1 VWWHSSVWRDALDIA
16 SLPRKETG
24 LALAVFPPA
33 LKKRKLEDSDNFKL
47 TESVEIMKIVFGLLS
62 DDPAKINQA
71 VTLDHDYE
79 RATYIHNV
87 TRVISVADKYDLPL
101 VHQRFLEKLWAVATQ
116 SKEHALMVYS
126 IAHQEQN
133 VPLARHAMRNFK
145 DMCHPIRLSDDTISG
160 GITTSRVWRFLVR
173 AMYDYR
179 EVPVDWAKVAD
190 KVVYPAR

>member
-1 VWWHSSVWRDALDIA
+1 MLWHSSVWRDALDIA

-24 LALAVFPPA
+24 HALAAFPPA

-47 TESVEIMKIVFGLLS
+47 TESVEVMKIVFGLLS
-62 DDPAKINQA
+62 DDPARINQA
-71 VTLDHDYE
+71 VTFDHDYE
-79 RATYIHNV
+79 RVTYIHNV
-87 TRVISVADKYDLPL
+87 TRVTSVADKYDLPL
-101 VHQRFLEKLWAVATQ
+101 VHQRFLEKLWAVASQ

-126 IAHQEQN
+126 VAHQEQN

-145 DMCHPIRLSDDTISG
+145 DMCHPIRLSEDTISG
-160 GITTSRVWRFLVR
+160 EITTSRVWRFLVR

>member
-1 VWWHSSVWRDALDIA
+1 MLWHSSVWRDALDIA

-24 LALAVFPPA
+24 LSLAVFPPA

-47 TESVEIMKIVFGLLS
+47 TESVEVMKIVFGLLS
-62 DDPAKINQA
+62 DDPARINQA
-71 VTLDHDYE
+71 VTFDHDYE
-79 RATYIHNV
+79 RATHIIHV
-87 TRVISVADKYDLPL
+87 TRVTSVADKYDLPL
-101 VHQRFLEKLWAVATQ
+101 VHQRFLERLWAVASQ
-116 SKEHALMVYS
+116 SKENALMVYS
-126 IAHQEQN
+126 VAHQEQN

-145 DMCHPIRLSDDTISG
+145 DMCHPIRLSDETISG
-160 GITTSRVWRFLVR
+160 GIFTSKVWRFLVR